1 MKDYYSILGVSRNAT
16 EEEIKQAF
24 RRQAMR
30 HHPDRGG
37 DSVLFQDINEA
48 YSVLSDSQKRTAYDN
63 PHQFRNININMN
75 GGQFD
80 LDEIFNMFGA
90 RVQQQR
96 RPATARMTLWI
107 SLEDIARGGKRPV
120 AISSP
125 GGQQT
130 IEIEIPPA
138 LQDGDTLRYAKIGPG
153 DSDLVITYRIKPDP
167 HWQRQDLNLIRNLD
181 IDIWTLLV
189 GGTAQV
195 NDILGSWLELTI
207 PPMTQPGTLM
217 RARGRGLKKN
227 AHQGDMLIRIQARL
241 PEHVPENILEQIR
254 NMRGQ

>member
-1 MKDYYSILGVSRNAT
+1 MKDYYGILGVSRNAT

-37 DSVLFQDINEA
+37 DSALFQDINEA
-48 YSVLSDSQKRTAYDN
+48 YSVLSDSQKRAAYDN

-80 LDEIFNMFGA
+80 LDEIFSMFGA
-90 RVQQQR
+90 RFQQQR
-96 RPATARMTLWI
+96 RPTTARMTLWI
-107 SLEDIARGGKRPV
+107 SLEDIARGGRRPV

-125 GGQQT
+125 QGQQNVD
-130 IEIEIPPA
+130 IEIPEG
-138 LQDGDTLRYAKIGPG
+138 LQDGDTLRYGGLGPG
-153 DSDLVITYRIKPDP
+153 NTDLVITYRIKPDAQ
-167 HWQRQDLNLIRNLD
+167 WQRQDLNLVRNLD
-181 IDIWTLLV
+181 VDIWTLLV
-189 GGTAQV
+189 GGTV
-195 NDILGSWLELTI
+195 MVTDILGSWLELTI
-207 PPMTQPGTLM
+207 PAMTQPGTLM

-241 PEHVPENILEQIR
+241 PEHVPDSLLEQIR